1 MQQHDIDYD
10 ETFASVAKMTTVR
23 VVLAVAATHGWHLH
37 HKDVKNEFL
46 EGELEEQVYM
56 VQIPGFQS

>member
-1 MQQHDIDYD
+1 
-10 ETFASVAKMTTVR
+10 MTTVR